1 MPLGSQV
8 FVFFQAQVRQVNV
21 VGQTPRELS
30 MDPRQKVLRGGDRGS
45 FAELGHH
52 VVEVL
57 MVEGLQHG
65 LVNQRIELSQID
77 EKPGLR
83 IHRSGHTHPESI
95 IVAVSGEVGAL
106 AEPASILFFAPFGPS
121 IEVAG
126 AEPNPAFQRESAGE
140 QIGFEGRVAHIMPDV
155 MRRIDRYLMREIL
168 GPLGLGFLVYT
179 FILLIRFLF
188 QSAEMIIRRGLP
200 FSIVGQLLLMTLPNI
215 VVLTLPMA
223 LLFAILI
230 AVGRLAADSELTALR
245 SCGVSLVTLYRPILQ
260 ISLILAVMNIALMVY
275 ALPWGNHGLQQL
287 RIDIV
292 TQSVAKQVQPRVF
305 YEEWDQLVLY
315 VFDQAPD
322 TDEWRGV
329 FLAESLPS
337 TRNQITVAERG
348 RVKVDEQ
355 GEKVV
360 LELFNAA
367 THTADLS
374 NAGEYDITLHDRLER
389 VLEDQF
395 TTREREKV
403 SVSKSLRELTW
414 DELRDRARDP
424 TATRE
429 VRNLARVEM
438 HKKFSIPMACL
449 VFGLIALPL
458 GFNNRRG
465 GKGAGFAISIL
476 VILVYYVMLSNGEEA
491 ARYDKLP
498 PWLAMWLP
506 NLILAGAGI
515 FLLLRRNR
523 DKSLMLSRVDRFIRR
538 DVWGGI
544 LSIRSRLEKRR
555 GRRRPWLRRVVENS
569 EGRPRLVLRL
579 PRPRLR
585 FPNLLDRYV
594 IKTFTSVF
602 LLVLLSGV
610 SVYVIADLS
619 ETIDEI
625 IRNNVP
631 RSVVI
636 DYYKYM
642 SLQIFYEI
650 APVLVLITTL
660 ITFSLL
666 SRTNEVTVIKA
677 LGVSLYR
684 LSLPALVAAALV
696 MGLCAF
702 LESEVLPA
710 SNQRVAQLNDT
721 IRGRETA
728 RTYRRADRQW
738 LFGQGRYVYNYMLF
752 DPDEEAL
759 QRLQVFEFDESG
771 HLARRFFTRRAQYV
785 EEDQGW
791 IFDEGWIRSFD
802 DSNVQRFDRFDE
814 PVLVDYPE
822 TPEYFESEILPPD
835 QLGYQEL
842 KDYIQNLRE
851 SGQSVPELEVQLHKK
866 IAFPVV
872 SLVMALVA
880 LPFAFRLGRQ
890 GALYGIGL
898 SVVLGMVFMGVFA
911 FFSTMGEAGAL
922 PPAIAVWSP
931 GALFALLSLYMF
943 LGVRS

>member
-1 MPLGSQV
+1 MP
-8 FVFFQAQVRQVNV
+8 
-21 VGQTPRELS
+21 E
-30 MDPRQKVLRGGDRGS
+30 
-45 FAELGHH
+45 
-52 VVEVL
+52 
-57 MVEGLQHG
+57 
-65 LVNQRIELSQID
+65 
-77 EKPGLR
+77 
-83 IHRSGHTHPESI
+83 
-95 IVAVSGEVGAL
+95 
-106 AEPASILFFAPFGPS
+106 
-121 IEVAG
+121 
-126 AEPNPAFQRESAGE
+126 
-140 QIGFEGRVAHIMPDV
+140 V
-155 MRRIDRYLMREIL
+155 MRRIDRYLVREIL
-168 GPLGLGFLVYT
+168 GPLGLGFIVYT

-200 FSIVGQLLLMTLPNI
+200 FSIVGKLLLMTLPNI

-245 SCGVSLVTLYRPILQ
+245 SCGVSLVTLYRPILR
-260 ISLILAVMNIALMVY
+260 ISLVLVVLNTVLMVY

-287 RIDIV
+287 RISIV

-305 YEEWDQLVLY
+305 YEEWEGLVLY
-315 VFDQAPD
+315 VFDRSED
-322 TDEWRGV
+322 NEDWLGV

-337 TRNQITVAERG
+337 TRNQVTVAERG
-348 RVKVDEQ
+348 RVKVDAR

-360 LELFNAA
+360 LELFDAY

-374 NAGEYDITLHDRLER
+374 NAQEYDVTHHERLER

-395 TTREREKV
+395 TTREREKL
-403 SVSKSLRELTW
+403 SVSKGLRELTL
-414 DELRDRARDP
+414 DELRDKTRDP

-429 VRNLARVEM
+429 VRNLARVEI
-438 HKKFSIPMACL
+438 HKKFAIPMACL

-476 VILVYYVMLSNGEEA
+476 VILVYYVLLSNGEEA

-498 PWLAMWLP
+498 SWLAMWLP
-506 NLILAGAGI
+506 NLILASAGL

-523 DKSLMLSRVDRFIRR
+523 DKSLLLSRVDRFIRR

-544 LSIRSRLEKRR
+544 LSLRSHLEERR
-555 GRRRPWLRRVVENS
+555 GRKRPWLRRIQTDS

-594 IKTFTSVF
+594 IRTFTSVF

-619 ETIDEI
+619 ETVDEI
-625 IRNNVP
+625 IRNDVP
-631 RSVVI
+631 RSVVF

-684 LSLPALVAAALV
+684 LSLPALVAAGLV
-696 MGLCAF
+696 MGLCAY
-702 LESEVLPA
+702 LESWVLPT
-710 SNQRVAQLNDT
+710 SNQRVAQLNDR

-738 LFGQGRYVYNYMLF
+738 LFGHGRYVYNYMLF

-759 QRLQVFEFDESG
+759 QRLQVFEFGETGNLS
-771 HLARRFFTRRAQYV
+771 RRFFTRQAGYV
-785 EEDQGW
+785 EDDQGW
-791 IFDEGWIRSFD
+791 IFDEGWIRSFEGGR
-802 DSNVQRFDRFDE
+802 VVRFDRFEE

-822 TPEYFESEILPPD
+822 TPDYFESEILPPE
-835 QLGYQEL
+835 QMGYGDL
-842 KDYIQNLRE
+842 KEYIQNLKD
-851 SGQSVPELEVQLHKK
+851 SGQSVPELEVELHKK

-872 SLVMALVA
+872 CLVMALVA

-911 FFSTMGEAGAL
+911 FFTTLGEAGAL
-922 PPAIAVWSP
+922 PPVVAVWSP
-931 GALFALLSLYMF
+931 GAMFALLSLYMF

>member
-1 MPLGSQV
+1 MP
-8 FVFFQAQVRQVNV
+8 
-21 VGQTPRELS
+21 
-30 MDPRQKVLRGGDRGS
+30 
-45 FAELGHH
+45 
-52 VVEVL
+52 
-57 MVEGLQHG
+57 
-65 LVNQRIELSQID
+65 
-77 EKPGLR
+77 
-83 IHRSGHTHPESI
+83 
-95 IVAVSGEVGAL
+95 GE
-106 AEPASILFFAPFGPS
+106 
-121 IEVAG
+121 
-126 AEPNPAFQRESAGE
+126 
-140 QIGFEGRVAHIMPDV
+140 
-155 MRRIDRYLMREIL
+155 MRRMDRYLVREIL
-168 GPLGLGFLVYT
+168 GPLGLGFIVYT

-200 FSIVGQLLLMTLPNI
+200 FSIVGKLLLTTLPNI

-245 SCGVSLVTLYRPILQ
+245 SCGVSLVTLYRPILR
-260 ISLILAVMNIALMVY
+260 ISLVLALLNTVLMIY

-287 RIDIV
+287 RLDIV
-292 TQSVAKQVQPRVF
+292 TQSVAKQVEPRVF
-305 YEEWDQLVLY
+305 YEEWEGLVLY
-315 VFDQAPD
+315 VFDTSAEGDRWQ
-322 TDEWRGV
+322 GV

-337 TRNQITVAERG
+337 TRNQVTVADRG
-348 RVKVDEQ
+348 RVKVDER
-355 GEKVV
+355 GERVV
-360 LELFNAA
+360 LELFDAY

-374 NAGEYDITLHDRLER
+374 NPREYDVTHHQRLER

-395 TTREREKV
+395 TTREREKL

-414 DELRDRARDP
+414 EELRERARDP
-424 TATRE
+424 TASRE
-429 VRNLARVEM
+429 VRNLARIEI

-465 GKGAGFAISIL
+465 GKGAGFALSIL
-476 VILVYYVMLSNGEEA
+476 VILVYYVLLSNGEEA

-506 NLILAGAGI
+506 NIILASAGI

-523 DKSLMLSRVDRFIRR
+523 DKSLLLSRMDRFIRR

-544 LSIRSRLEKRR
+544 VALRAHLEKRR
-555 GRRRPWLRRVVENS
+555 DRRRPWLRRVRVDS

-594 IKTFTSVF
+594 IKTFTRVF
-602 LLVLLSGV
+602 VLVLLSGV

-625 IRNNVP
+625 IRNEVP
-631 RSVVI
+631 RAVVF
-636 DYYKYM
+636 DYYKFM

-650 APVLVLITTL
+650 SPVLVLITTL

-684 LSLPALVAAALV
+684 LSLPALVAAALIMV
-696 MGLCAF
+696 FCVF

-710 SNQRVAQLNDT
+710 SNQRVAQLDDQ
-721 IRGRETA
+721 IRGREVV

-738 LFGQGRYVYNYMLF
+738 LFGHGRYVYNYMMF
-752 DPDEEAL
+752 DAKEEVL
-759 QRLQVFEFDESG
+759 RRLQVFEFDEG
-771 HLARRFFTRRAQYV
+771 GNLIRRYFTRRAEYREDR
-785 EEDQGW
+785 EEW
-791 IFDEGWIRSFD
+791 IFDGGWKRTFEAGRVVAMD
-802 DSNVQRFDRFDE
+802 QFAE
-814 PVLVDYPE
+814 PRPVDYPE
-822 TPEYFESEILPPD
+822 KPEYFESEILPPEQMSYD
-835 QLGYQEL
+835 EL
-842 KDYIQNLRE
+842 KEYVRNLKN
-851 SGQSVPELEVQLHKK
+851 SGQSVPELEVDLHKK

-880 LPFAFRLGRQ
+880 LPFAFRLGRE

-898 SVVLGMVFMGVFA
+898 SVVLGMVFMAVFA
-911 FFSTMGEAGAL
+911 FFTTLGEAGAL
-922 PPAIAVWSP
+922 PPVIAVWSP
-931 GALFALLSLYMF
+931 GAVFALLSLYMF